1 MPLVTG
7 KLEDFLW
14 TTKTCSNLNSSYNY
28 IKKFCFEL
36 SFLTFIPCS
45 PEHEN
50 AYNNNNNNI
59 LLIQSWSHRGQLH
72 KYNNYDQYN
81 LRNC

>member
-1 MPLVTG
+1 MMPLVTG

-59 LLIQSWSHRGQLH
+59 LLIQWNISISTVPWWPLQIS
-72 KYNNYDQYN
+72 NVSS
-81 LRNC
+81 